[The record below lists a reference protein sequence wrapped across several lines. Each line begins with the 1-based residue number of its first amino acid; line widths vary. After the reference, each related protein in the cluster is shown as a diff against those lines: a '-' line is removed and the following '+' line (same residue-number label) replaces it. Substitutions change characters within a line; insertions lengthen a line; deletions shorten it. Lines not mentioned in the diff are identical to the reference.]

1 MYHGRPKVLRSIS
14 VALVA
19 EVIIMLISM
28 CITVP
33 KVKLTA
39 NCTVI
44 SSPGTLMAY
53 WFVMVIGE
61 IYTSA
66 TN

>member
-1 MYHGRPKVLRSIS
+1 MVLRSIS

-53 WFVMVIGE
+53 WFVMIIG
-61 IYTSA
+61 
-66 TN
+66 